1 VSAPP
6 RIGVVGFGAIGRHH
20 ARNLAE
26 MPDAEFIGVFDH
38 SESARGD
45 AARLGHATYSSLAR
59 FIAGKPHAAVVSVP
73 TASHH
78 AVALE
83 LIEAGVAVLIEKPIA
98 TTVEQGESLI
108 AASRRAG
115 LPMMVGYVERYNS
128 ALIATRNFFQ
138 AGNIGRPLD
147 VATRRVGAL
156 PPRIR
161 DANVIVD
168 IGVHDID
175 AIAFLTKA
183 RLRLISAQ
191 GGSGIL
197 QDRLDYASLALD
209 ADGIAAHA
217 QMNWLTPVKV
227 RELTI
232 TGTSGYLHV
241 DYLRQEARF
250 APGREFQ
257 STESFAEVVAQYEE
271 GKMFSL
277 PIEKREPLR
286 VQLETFVAGL
296 HGEPLPDPELSL
308 ASLGIALEAT
318 EAIERKTKA
327 FA

>member
-1 VSAPP
+1 VSAP
-6 RIGVVGFGAIGRHH
+6 RVGVVGFGAIGRHH

-26 MPDAEFIGVFDH
+26 MPEVEFIGVFDH
-38 SESARGD
+38 NEGARSD
-45 AARLGHATYSSLAR
+45 ADRLGHATFRTMEA
-59 FIAGKPHAAVVSVP
+59 FIACKPRAAVVSVP
-73 TASHH
+73 TVSHH
-78 AVALE
+78 AVARE
-83 LIEAGVAVLIEKPIA
+83 LIEAGIAVLIEKPIA
-98 TTVEQGESLI
+98 TTVEEGEDLI

-115 LPMMVGYVERYNS
+115 LPIMVGYVERYNP

-138 AGNIGRPLD
+138 GGNIGKPLD

-175 AIAFLTKA
+175 AIAFLTKSP
-183 RLRLISAQ
+183 LRLVSAQ
-191 GGSGIL
+191 GGFGIL

-209 ADGIAAHA
+209 AEGTACHA

-227 RELTI
+227 RDLTI
-232 TGTSGYLHV
+232 TGTSGYVHV

-250 APGREFQ
+250 APGREFR
-257 STESFAEVVAQYEE
+257 STESFEEVVAQYED

-277 PIEKREPLR
+277 PVVKREPLR

-296 HGEPLPDPELSL
+296 HGVTLPEPELAL
-308 ASLGIALEAT
+308 ASLRIALDAT
-318 EAIERKTKA
+318 AAIELKSRA
-327 FA
+327 LA